1 MIGPETLLVS
11 LYGPWTRSRPA
22 RWLSTPAGCGSSP
35 RASLTSCLYSPRR
48 AFGDAKTIG
57 NLAIGQ
63 APADLPKGCLLPR
76 RQLQLRGMGFR
87 PLLEDPR
94 QGRIFLALA
103 SGDRFESRN
112 QAAGAETFV
121 P

>member
-1 MIGPETLLVS
+1 MGP
-11 LYGPWTRSRPA
+11 GPGAGPA

-57 NLAIGQ
+57 NLAIGK
-63 APADLPKGCLLPR
+63 APADLRESLLLPR
-76 RQLQLRGMGFR
+76 RQLRLKGMGLF
-87 PLLEDPR
+87 PLHEDPR